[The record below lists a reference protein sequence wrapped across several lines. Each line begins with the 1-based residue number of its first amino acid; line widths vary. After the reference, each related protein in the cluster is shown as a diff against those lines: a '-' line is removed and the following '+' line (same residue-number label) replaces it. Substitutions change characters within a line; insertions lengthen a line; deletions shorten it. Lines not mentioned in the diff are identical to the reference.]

1 MPSHSLWQ
9 IKFDLIETGLYQWCF
24 EAAAFHMNICSNSG
38 SQDVYPGVDAQLDSS
53 RAWLACGLALVA
65 LFTAFGL
72 AYSYGVF
79 FTAIV
84 IEFDAGSGQGALF
97 FSITSL
103 LFFGLGCITGPLC
116 DQIGPRPLL
125 LAGGVLISAGLWLTA
140 HAQTLA
146 TAYASYGIGVG
157 IGVSCIFVPVV
168 SAVGQWFE
176 ARRTLALGITV
187 TGIGLGTLAFA
198 PLSAVLIDAHGWR
211 NTYKLYA
218 VAGMFALVLC
228 GVLFPRPPLSAV
240 DNEYS
245 GGRRFE
251 QLRSHQYL
259 HLYVATLLLNLALY
273 VPFVHLPRAAQ
284 AAGITQLGAAGLI
297 GALGIASVV
306 GRLFI
311 GALGNRYGQL
321 GLYKLCFA
329 MIGFSFF
336 IWALAGSYTMFM
348 VFALVVGLGYGG
360 YIALTPAVLATV
372 FGAGNL
378 GRMLGVI
385 YTAVALGAA
394 SGPLIVGAGIEL
406 LHGYT
411 PVLIMLAGVS
421 LLALLPLRALSQ
433 A

>member
-1 MPSHSLWQ
+1 
-9 IKFDLIETGLYQWCF
+9 
-24 EAAAFHMNICSNSG
+24 
-38 SQDVYPGVDAQLDSS
+38 
-53 RAWLACGLALVA
+53 
-65 LFTAFGL
+65 
-72 AYSYGVF
+72 
-79 FTAIV
+79 
-84 IEFDAGSGQGALF
+84 
-97 FSITSL
+97 
-103 LFFGLGCITGPLC
+103 
-116 DQIGPRPLL
+116 
-125 LAGGVLISAGLWLTA
+125 
-140 HAQTLA
+140 
-146 TAYASYGIGVG
+146 
-157 IGVSCIFVPVV
+157 
-168 SAVGQWFE
+168 
-176 ARRTLALGITV
+176 
-187 TGIGLGTLAFA
+187 A

-218 VAGMFALVLC
+218 VAGMFVLVLC
-228 GVLFPRPPLSAV
+228 GVLFPRPSLSAV
-240 DNEYS
+240 DSEYS

-321 GLYKLCFA
+321 GLHKLCFA
-329 MIGFSFF
+329 RIGVSFF
-336 IWALAGSYTMFM
+336 VWALAGSYTMFM
-348 VFALVVGLGYGG
+348 VFALVGGLGYGG